1 MDTFFASPYRSTPEE
16 LASDLELIADNPVI
30 NGLMNFVSGLFAVLN
45 HNRQV
50 LILNKYFFEMMGV
63 DDSGGIFGLRVGEA
77 VNCIHAFDMPAGCGT
92 SRFCS
97 SCGAAISMVTALEGR
112 NSDEKTCAIDIL
124 KKDKIINL
132 HFSVRSCPVDLENR
146 RFILVFFQDIS
157 RDQQLYNLKQV
168 FFHDINNILSGLI
181 GRCEIL
187 LYNDSP
193 AKKSDIEKIYGCSM
207 RIASEI
213 AIQRNLFAVDSY
225 VPKPVYEEVSV
236 VLIFDDLAGIFRNH
250 PASEARILEFMPVEE
265 DLVFISDRSL
275 IVRILGNMITNAFE
289 ATGKGETV
297 RVFCRHEEKKIIF
310 SVWNREPVPNNI
322 AKRIFQR
329 NFSTKKGLERGL
341 GTYSMKFFGESI
353 LKGKVD
359 FSTSGEEG
367 TAFSLYLDIQ

>member
-124 KKDKIINL
+124 KNDKIINL

-146 RFILVFFQDIS
+146 RFILIFFQDIS
-157 RDQQLYNLKQV
+157 RDQQLYNLKKV

-193 AKKSDIEKIYGCSM
+193 AKKSDIEEIYGCSM

-213 AIQRNLFAVDSY
+213 AIQRNFFAVDSY
-225 VPKPVYEEVSV
+225 VPKPVYEKISV

-250 PASEARILEFMPVEE
+250 PASEARILEFMPIEE
-265 DLVFISDRSL
+265 DLVFVSDRSL

-289 ATGKGETV
+289 ATGEGETV
-297 RVFCRHEEKKIIF
+297 RVFWGYEEKRIIF
-310 SVWNREPVPNNI
+310 SVWNREPVPGNI

-359 FSTSGEEG
+359 FSTSGEKG
-367 TAFSLYLDIQ
+367 TVFSLYLDT